1 MIKVALLDDHPLV
14 REGLKLVLANFGIKV
29 VYTSDDGYN
38 FLKQLPA
45 LNIDVVLLDIQMP
58 VMDGVEISK
67 RIRTTNTELPILFL
81 SFLNPINV
89 IPIILEIGINGFIS
103 KNEEPEQL
111 KKAIEEVYHNKF
123 YFDSSLKEIIKNP
136 SFWNNIDKKDWAIIP
151 KTILTSREIEIIK
164 MMAQEMSS
172 KQIGDHLC
180 ISLRTV
186 EMHRRHIMEKTE
198 SKNSIGAILFALK
211 HNIIELN

>member
-1 MIKVALLDDHPLV
+1 MIKIALLDDHPLV
-14 REGLKLVLANFGIKV
+14 REGLKQLLSNSGIKV

-38 FLKQLPA
+38 FLKRLPT
-45 LNIDVVLLDIQMP
+45 LNIDVAVLDIQMP
-58 VMDGVEISK
+58 IMDGFEISR
-67 RIRTTNTELPILFL
+67 RIRKINADLPILFL
-81 SFLNPINV
+81 SFLNPKNV
-89 IPIILEIGINGFIS
+89 IPIILEIGVNGFIC

-111 KKAIEEVYHNKF
+111 KKAIEEVFYNKF
-123 YFDSSLKEIIKNP
+123 YFDDSLKKMIKNP
-136 SFWNNIDKKDWAIIP
+136 SFWNSIDHHTWPVIP

-172 KQIGDHLC
+172 KQIGDQLC

-186 EMHRRHIMEKTE
+186 EMHRRRIMEKTE

-211 HNIIELN
+211 HNIIEL